1 MVHNER
7 HVEEGMRQ
15 RQKEHLMPCT
25 HVTPTP
31 TDTQVRLWNAHA
43 TPQVTVRSEREP
55 PQSHADTKRMNA

>member
-15 RQKEHLMPCT
+15 KQSAPDAMHT

-31 TDTQVRLWNAHA
+31 RDTQVRLWNAHA